1 MKLCGTVIGPFEAA
15 IGPFEAAIGPF
26 GTEIWATWRF
36 VPVYY
41 LI

>member
-26 GTEIWATWRF
+26 GTEIRATWRF